1 MYGWESWTVKKAERR
16 RISAFVLWYW
26 TRLLKVPW
34 TNQSILKEI
43 NPECSLEGMMLTLK
57 LQYFGYLMWSPDS
70 LEKTLMPG
78 KTEGRRG
85 RGWQRARWLD
95 GITDSMD
102 MSLSKHQEMVKD
114 MEVLAY
120 CSCRVGHD
128 WVTEHQH
135 LALALLATQQERQ
148 LNPLKGL
155 FLEAWPLLNIVSK
168 HGPHKSSYPCLYP
181 ASLIQRSH
189 FPSPRIWASLAA
201 YSDRQNTV

>member
-1 MYGWESWTVKKAERR
+1 
-16 RISAFVLWYW
+16 
-26 TRLLKVPW
+26 
-34 TNQSILKEI
+34 
-43 NPECSLEGMMLTLK
+43 
-57 LQYFGYLMWSPDS
+57 
-70 LEKTLMPG
+70 
-78 KTEGRRG
+78 
-85 RGWQRARWLD
+85 
-95 GITDSMD
+95 

-128 WVTEHQH
+128 WVTGHQH

-189 FPSPRIWASLAA
+189 FPSRIWASLAA
-201 YSDRQNTV
+201 YSDRQNTVQVPYCDFWIKALRGLGSCHVSNSYSEWCEAMRTEREPSLPAVPSNTQTGG